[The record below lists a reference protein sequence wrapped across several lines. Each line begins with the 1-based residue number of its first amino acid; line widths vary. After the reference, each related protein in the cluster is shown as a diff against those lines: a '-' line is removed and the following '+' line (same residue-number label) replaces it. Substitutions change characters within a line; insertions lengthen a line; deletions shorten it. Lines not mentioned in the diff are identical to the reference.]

1 MHIIE
6 GLETLDAIDL
16 EHQYG
21 DGLESRSVVCVGVFD
36 GVHLGHLRLIHEL
49 VELGSQ
55 QQAVPA
61 VVTFREHPDQLLR
74 GKAPPLL
81 VSIEHRLRLLRRA
94 GVGRVLLLDFDADI
108 RDLSARQFAERVLAR
123 GLRTRGLLLG
133 YDSALG
139 KDRQGNAASFEELGK
154 ELGFLVRE
162 ADKFAVDDVP
172 ISSSMIRKA
181 IQEGGLARAHRLL
194 GRWPSAFGI
203 VIEGDHRGAAMG
215 YPTANLEPQ
224 SSVMPPQGVYAVDV
238 LHDGELHPGVANLGT
253 RPTFGDGEDRS
264 PLLEVHLLDYNENLY
279 SATLEIYYRAFLR
292 AERPFATAEHLR
304 AQISEDVQ
312 HARELLMA

>member
-1 MHIIE
+1 
-6 GLETLDAIDL
+6 
-16 EHQYG
+16 
-21 DGLESRSVVCVGVFD
+21 
-36 GVHLGHLRLIHEL
+36 
-49 VELGSQ
+49 
-55 QQAVPA
+55 
-61 VVTFREHPDQLLR
+61 
-74 GKAPPLL
+74 
-81 VSIEHRLRLLRRA
+81 
-94 GVGRVLLLDFDADI
+94 
-108 RDLSARQFAERVLAR
+108 
-123 GLRTRGLLLG
+123 
-133 YDSALG
+133 
-139 KDRQGNAASFEELGK
+139 
-154 ELGFLVRE
+154 
-162 ADKFAVDDVP
+162 
-172 ISSSMIRKA
+172 
-181 IQEGGLARAHRLL
+181 
-194 GRWPSAFGI
+194 
-203 VIEGDHRGAAMG
+203 MG